1 MHDTTNITSNKKKK
15 TTFIP
20 NIAIDQIDISRF
32 NPRKHRDENHI
43 ENLAQS
49 IQEHDFDATFALKC
63 HQEQG
68 KYLVVAGGNRLEA
81 CRKLQRPSVPIFL
94 YEGYSEG
101 ELRKMGYSDNEKSE
115 KQKKLHFIDKWL
127 DYNRKKQEGWK
138 QSEIAEHLG
147 IGEAIVSYRIQL
159 A

>member
-1 MHDTTNITSNKKKK
+1 MDNKTNITSNLKKT

-32 NPRKHRDENHI
+32 NPRKHRDEKHV
-43 ENLAQS
+43 ETLAES

-63 HQEQG
+63 HQEEG

-81 CRKLQRPSVPIFL
+81 CKKLQRASVPIFL
-94 YEGYSEG
+94 YKGYSEG
-101 ELRKMGYSDNEKSE
+101 ELRKMGYTDNEKSE

-127 DYNRKKQEGWK
+127 DYNSKKQKGWK
-138 QSEIAEHLG
+138 QSQIAQYLG